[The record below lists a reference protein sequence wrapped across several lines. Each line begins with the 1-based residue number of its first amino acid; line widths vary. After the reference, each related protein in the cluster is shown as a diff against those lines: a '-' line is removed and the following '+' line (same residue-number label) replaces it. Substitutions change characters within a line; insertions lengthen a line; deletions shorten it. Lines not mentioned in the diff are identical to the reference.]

1 MKSNRVLQNIK
12 DLKKKRR
19 ALILAHVYQ
28 REEVQDMA
36 DFTGDSLALSKMAV
50 DTDAKV
56 IVFCGVR
63 FMAETAAILNPD
75 KVVLI
80 PQKDAGCP
88 LADMAGVEDLLTQK
102 KEYSG
107 VAVVS
112 YVNSSASIKAASD
125 ICCTSSNA
133 VEVVNSLKEDQV
145 LFVPDKNLGRFV
157 ASKTKKKIILWDGF
171 CYVHHES
178 IKPEEIKSMKIK
190 HPRAEIMAHP
200 ECQPEVI
207 DLADF
212 VGSTSQMAEYVAK
225 NKSREFIVGTERGML
240 HALQKKNPDK
250 RFYSPSPLVV
260 CRDTKLT
267 KLENVFRR

>member
-1 MKSNRVLQNIK
+1 MKSNRVLQKIK

-28 REEVQDMA
+28 RDEVQDMA

-88 LADMAGVEDLLTQK
+88 LADMARVEDLLTQK
-102 KEYSG
+102 KEYLG

-133 VEVVNSLKEDQV
+133 VDVVNSLKEY
-145 LFVPDKNLGRFV
+145 R
-157 ASKTKKKIILWDGF
+157 
-171 CYVHHES
+171 
-178 IKPEEIKSMKIK
+178 
-190 HPRAEIMAHP
+190 
-200 ECQPEVI
+200 
-207 DLADF
+207 
-212 VGSTSQMAEYVAK
+212 
-225 NKSREFIVGTERGML
+225 
-240 HALQKKNPDK
+240 
-250 RFYSPSPLVV
+250 
-260 CRDTKLT
+260 
-267 KLENVFRR
+267 